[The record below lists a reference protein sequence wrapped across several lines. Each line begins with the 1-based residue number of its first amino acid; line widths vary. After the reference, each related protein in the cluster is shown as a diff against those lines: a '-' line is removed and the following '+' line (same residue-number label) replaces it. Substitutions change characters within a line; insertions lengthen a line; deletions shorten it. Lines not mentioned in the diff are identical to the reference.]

1 MGGGTVW
8 FAAAGG
14 VRLSCTR
21 DGETTGVPTGVGR
34 RWKSPPTGDCSERG
48 RRGGRQER
56 SAAAG
61 GAGRRRRGSVLK
73 MPADGQ
79 HEWSTVLERGEGG
92 KGRDASRG
100 EARVLGCGR
109 RSRNGQPCNKRPCNL
124 ATRLCS
130 HGGGAP
136 RGPWSLPS
144 FVNEPPAT
152 LHLDRSR
159 VDDGGEG
166 CSTNVSEIFKRQ
178 IRLLVRDGYPCWT
191 WTEHDTPQHTAAVAL
206 SPLAVPSRVEVSGYI
221 GERVGVCLS
230 RWLRGRDLS
239 LRSNR
244 TSG

>member
-1 MGGGTVW
+1 MERRPGFQQESDDVGRARRRE
-8 FAAAGG
+8 AAQNE
-14 VRLSCTR
+14 
-21 DGETTGVPTGVGR
+21 DGEAAVR
-34 RWKSPPTGDCSERG
+34 REALPRGERADADG
-48 RRGGRQER
+48 AASSRCPRTASMSGRQCWREVK
-56 SAAAG
+56 AAKGETRAEGKRASWVAG
-61 GAGRRRRGSVLK
+61 
-73 MPADGQ
+73 D
-79 HEWSTVLERGEGG
+79 
-92 KGRDASRG
+92 
-100 EARVLGCGR
+100 EAEMA
-109 RSRNGQPCNKRPCNL
+109 NL
-124 ATRLCS
+124 ATSDLATLRPVCVPT
-130 HGGGAP
+130 GGAP

-221 GERVGVCLS
+221 GERAGVCLS